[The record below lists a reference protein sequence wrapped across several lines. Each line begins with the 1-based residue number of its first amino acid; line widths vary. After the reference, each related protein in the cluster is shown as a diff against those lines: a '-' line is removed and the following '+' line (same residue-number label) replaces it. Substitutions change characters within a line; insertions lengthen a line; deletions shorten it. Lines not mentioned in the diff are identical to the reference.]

1 MTKTTYFVSL
11 GLSVSLLTLSF
22 SFSGQ
27 FDRETERGMYY
38 LLTQLPILLAFIP
51 MAFTL
56 FGVLT
61 TLVFRYLITDTF
73 SRKEMLS
80 IMRFFVVGHE
90 NENEKREA
98 GF

>member
-11 GLSVSLLTLSF
+11 TLSVSLLTLSF
-22 SFSGQ
+22 TFNDQ
-27 FDRETERGMYY
+27 FDRETERGMHY

-51 MAFTL
+51 LVFTL
-56 FGVLT
+56 FGALT
-61 TLVFRYLITDTF
+61 TLVFRYLVTDTF

-90 NENEKREA
+90 KEKRDA